1 MSLEF
6 NGVKIEDTFAELFPM
21 WASRVLVTAKDE
33 KWCLIS
39 GRAATGFGVSIIASP
54 AEAGIERMVP
64 PDVTP
69 DGRPGILLHFY
80 HRDRRSLK
88 AQLIARIGQC
98 VLTCPTT
105 AAYDGLENAKRRLK
119 VGSSL
124 RYFGDGYQ
132 KKDELMGRKVWI
144 IPVMEGEF
152 VIQSTFGTIE
162 AVAGGN
168 LLILSRDQDSGLKAT
183 ENAVEAISKVNDVV
197 LTFPGGICRSGS
209 KVGSKKYKLGA
220 STNDAFCP
228 MIRDKVEETLLP
240 PEAWNVYE
248 IVINGLTLQAVAEA
262 MKAGLRAAAGS
273 RGVVEITAANY
284 GGKLGP
290 YKVNLKELL
299 E

>member
-1 MSLEF
+1 MSLEL
-6 NGVKIEDTFAELFPM
+6 NGVKIDDTFAELFPM
-21 WASRVLVTAKDE
+21 WVSRVLVTAQDE
-33 KWCLIS
+33 RWCLIS

-54 AEAGIERMVP
+54 AEAGIEQTVP
-64 PDVTP
+64 PDMTP

-132 KKDELMGRKVWI
+132 KKDELQGRKVWI

-152 VIQSTFGTIE
+152 VVQSTFGTME
-162 AVAGGN
+162 SVAGGN
-168 LLILSRDQDSGLKAT
+168 LLILSRDQNSGLKAA
-183 ENAVEAISKVNDVV
+183 ENAVEAISKVRDVV

-209 KVGSKKYKLGA
+209 KVGSRKYKLGA

-228 MIRDKVEETLLP
+228 TIRDKAEKTLLP
-240 PEAWNVYE
+240 PEAWSVYE
-248 IVINGLTLQAVAEA
+248 IVINGLTLQAVGGA
-262 MKAGLRAAAGS
+262 MKAGLKAAAS
-273 RGVVEITAANY
+273 SPGVIKITAANY

-290 YKVNLKELL
+290 YKITLKELL

>member
-1 MSLEF
+1 MSLELD
-6 NGVKIEDTFAELFPM
+6 GVEIEDTFAEMFPM

-33 KWCLIS
+33 RWARIS

-54 AEAGIERMVP
+54 AEAGIERLVP
-64 PDVTP
+64 PEETP

-105 AAYDGLENAKRRLK
+105 AAYDGLDNARRRLK

-132 KKDELMGRKVWI
+132 KKDELKGRKVWI

-168 LLILSRDQDSGLKAT
+168 LLILSEDQDSGLEAT
-183 ENAVEAISKVNDVV
+183 ENAVEAISKVRDVV

-209 KVGSKKYKLGA
+209 KVGSRKYKLGA

-228 MIRDKVEETLLP
+228 MIKDKVEKTQLP
-240 PEAWNVYE
+240 PEVWNVYE
-248 IVINGLTLQAVAEA
+248 IVINGLTLQAVGEA
-262 MKAGLRAAAGS
+262 MKAGLRAAAAS
-273 RGVVEITAANY
+273 PGVVKITAANY

-290 YKVNLKELL
+290 YKVTLKELL
-299 E
+299 D

>member
-1 MSLEF
+1 MFMKL
-6 NGVKIEDTFAELFPM
+6 NGVEIDDTFAELFPM
-21 WASRVLVTAKDE
+21 WVSRVLVTAQDE
-33 KWCLIS
+33 KWCLIA

-54 AEAGIERMVP
+54 AEAGIERTVP
-64 PDVTP
+64 PEQTP

-124 RYFGDGYQ
+124 RYFADGHQ
-132 KKDELMGRKVWI
+132 KKDELQARKVWI
-144 IPVMEGEF
+144 IPVMEGMF
-152 VIQSTFGTIE
+152 VIQSTFGTME

-168 LLILSRDQDSGLKAT
+168 LLILSRDQSSGLKAA
-183 ENAVEAISKVNDVV
+183 ENAVEAISTVSDVV

-209 KVGSKKYKLGA
+209 KVGSRKYKLGA

-228 MIRDKVEETLLP
+228 TIRDKVEKTLLP
-240 PEAWNVYE
+240 PEAWSVYE
-248 IVINGLTLQAVAEA
+248 IVINGLTLQAVGGA
-262 MKAGLRAAAGS
+262 MKAGLKAAAS
-273 RGVVEITAANY
+273 SPGVIKITAANY

-290 YKVNLKELL
+290 YKIALKELL
-299 E
+299 Q